1 MQIRFNTDVTLSNE
15 DGTTNTLLKGWSIVD
30 VVSVSACPKDPNLR
44 SVQIEYGTGP
54 GPDGQPGVTYQYLI
68 LPKDAFSIEEA
79 PGWQAYARREEER
92 GKERKA
98 A

>member
-1 MQIRFNTDVTLSNE
+1 MQIRFNTDVNLQNE
-15 DGTTNTLLKGWSIVD
+15 DGTTHTILKGWTIGD
-30 VVSVSACPKDPNLR
+30 VEAVSACPKDPNLR
-44 SVQIEYGTGP
+44 SVQIAYGTGP

-68 LPKDAFSIEEA
+68 LPAEAFSIEEA

-92 GKERKA
+92 IKGRKA